1 MQSGMARQVYEVSLT
16 CSAKQV
22 KLCILDN
29 GMGVNEVSPGF
40 GLLNMRERVEEHG
53 GTIQFESEI
62 EKGFRLQ
69 IEFPLQEKTWL
80 IGELYDSDYDC

>member
-1 MQSGMARQVYEVSLT
+1 
-16 CSAKQV
+16 
-22 KLCILDN
+22 
-29 GMGVNEVSPGF
+29 
-40 GLLNMRERVEEHG
+40 MRERVEEHG

>member
-1 MQSGMARQVYEVSLT
+1 MAW
-16 CSAKQV
+16 
-22 KLCILDN
+22 
-29 GMGVNEVSPGF
+29 GVNEVSPGF

-69 IEFPLQEKTWL
+69 IEFPLP
-80 IGELYDSDYDC
+80 GENVVNRGTV